1 MEEAVRNRIAYM
13 SLMTI
18 LQEKFKFGRKQFPE
32 GYKKPYTL
40 VGRSLNDLCI
50 HSYSKRTE
58 VLKLGLVFTGID
70 HNTHDE
76 EVDSEMEDLHDH
88 SLAAGVIEC
97 KRKHHEIY
105 QTIAEMI
112 RCAGDLVAESLI
124 RGQLVRK
131 TDIFGLGLNYDTQT
145 AKLIDLSID
154 FDKDSGTTLV
164 SDKVLPLHP
173 AMCWLLDC
181 IVV

>member
-1 MEEAVRNRIAYM
+1 MLYLILM
-13 SLMTI
+13 LPMLPLLFMLSLLPLLFI
-18 LQEKFKFGRKQFPE
+18 LPML
-32 GYKKPYTL
+32 P
-40 VGRSLNDLCI
+40 SLLILPVIPLLPMLPSLHMLPMLFFNHVSI
-50 HSYSKRTE
+50 VTHVTS
-58 VLKLGLVFTGID
+58 D
-70 HNTHDE
+70 HNTLDE

-145 AKLIDLSID
+145 TKLIDLSID